1 MKYPPIFQV
10 AAADPGVTALLGT
23 NPTRLYLFGMAP
35 DTPAGTYCVWQVV
48 NGSPESFLAGRPDA
62 EAYGLQVDVYGATA
76 ASARA
81 AGHAIEYAVELSATI
96 TSYNGETKDAETG
109 LYRYSFDVDWIVRR

>member
-10 AAADPGVTALLGT
+10 AASDPGVTDLLGA

-48 NGSPESFLAGRPDA
+48 NGSPESYLAGRPDV
-62 EAYGLQVDVYGATA
+62 EAYGLQVDVYGTTA
-76 ASARA
+76 AAARA

>member
-10 AAADPGVTALLGT
+10 AASDPGVTDLLGA

-48 NGSPESFLAGRPDA
+48 NGSPENFLAGRPDA
-62 EAYGLQVDVYGATA
+62 EAYGLQVDVYGTTATA
-76 ASARA
+76 ART

>member
-48 NGSPESFLAGRPDA
+48 NGSPENFLAGRPDA
-62 EAYGLQVDVYGATA
+62 EAYGLQVDVYGTTA
-76 ASARA
+76 AAARA